1 MNKLPFFL
9 LCGVALLATACAVQ
23 SSSESKKD
31 CPGAQ
36 ASSPALSTLSVAPES
51 IIGSWAVHQF
61 DTLLLSD
68 ENVPYPVVTFCDD
81 ARVVASA
88 GCNTLSGEY
97 TYAAPTNAESTA
109 SLTFADNLCQTL
121 MFCPDDEVTRNEHL
135 LAQAMDSVL
144 TVTSCGS
151 DSLRLQGKHGML
163 LVRKHE

>member
-1 MNKLPFFL
+1 MNKFPFIL
-9 LCGVALLATACAVQ
+9 LCGIALLATACAVQ
-23 SSSESKKD
+23 SSSDSKKTSNV
-31 CPGAQ
+31 P
-36 ASSPALSTLSVAPES
+36 VAPES
-51 IIGSWAVHQF
+51 IIGSWTVHQF
-61 DTLLLSD
+61 DTLWLSD
-68 ENVPYPVVTFCDD
+68 EKVPLPVITFCDD

-97 TYAAPTNAESTA
+97 TYAAPTNAEATA

-121 MFCPDDEVTRNEHL
+121 MFCPDDEVTRNEYL

-151 DSLRLQGKHGML
+151 DSLLLQGKHGML

>member
-23 SSSESKKD
+23 SSSDSKKTSNV
-31 CPGAQ
+31 P
-36 ASSPALSTLSVAPES
+36 VAPEN

-68 ENVPYPVVTFCDD
+68 ENVPYPVITFRDD
-81 ARVVASA
+81 ARVVANA

-97 TYAAPTNAESTA
+97 TYAAPPNAEATA
-109 SLTFADNLCQTL
+109 SLIFADNLCQTL

-151 DSLRLQGKHGML
+151 DSLLLQGKHSML
-163 LVRKHE
+163 LVKTNAIH

>member
-9 LCGVALLATACAVQ
+9 LCGIALLATACAVQ
-23 SSSESKKD
+23 SSSDSKKTSNV
-31 CPGAQ
+31 P
-36 ASSPALSTLSVAPES
+36 VAPEN

-68 ENVPYPVVTFCDD
+68 ENVPYPVITFRDD

-97 TYAAPTNAESTA
+97 TYAAPTNAEATA
-109 SLTFADNLCQTL
+109 SLTFADKLCQTL

-151 DSLRLQGKHGML
+151 DSLLLQGKHSML
-163 LVRKHE
+163 LVKNHE

>member
-1 MNKLPFFL
+1 MNKFPFIL
-9 LCGVALLATACAVQ
+9 LCGIALLATACAVQ
-23 SSSESKKD
+23 SSSDSKKTSNV
-31 CPGAQ
+31 P
-36 ASSPALSTLSVAPES
+36 VAPEN

-68 ENVPYPVVTFCDD
+68 ENVPYPVITFRDD

-97 TYAAPTNAESTA
+97 TYAAPTNAEATA
-109 SLTFADNLCQTL
+109 SLTFADKLCQTL

-151 DSLRLQGKHGML
+151 DSLLLQGKHSML
-163 LVRKHE
+163 LVKNHE

>member
-23 SSSESKKD
+23 SSSDSKKTSNV
-31 CPGAQ
+31 P
-36 ASSPALSTLSVAPES
+36 VAPEN

-97 TYAAPTNAESTA
+97 TYAAPTNAEATA

-121 MFCPDDEVTRNEHL
+121 MFCPDDEVTRNEQL
-135 LAQAMDSVL
+135 LLQAMDSVL

-151 DSLRLQGKHGML
+151 DSLRLQGKHSML
-163 LVRKHE
+163 LVKANQE